1 MIDEGIVA
9 FEDIV
14 EGTFALAWRNELHV
28 RLVVTG
34 AYRNVHVLRWVMDN
48 FTDFITEA
56 LEELARA
63 RRLSRG
69 KSEVMKA
76 QSEILHPSAPNT

>member
-1 MIDEGIVA
+1 MIDEGIVT
-9 FEDIV
+9 FEDVV
-14 EGTFALAWRNELHV
+14 EGTFAFAWRDELHV
-28 RLVVTG
+28 RFVVTG
-34 AYRNVHVLRWVMDN
+34 AYRNIHVVRRVMDN

-56 LEELARA
+56 LEELARP